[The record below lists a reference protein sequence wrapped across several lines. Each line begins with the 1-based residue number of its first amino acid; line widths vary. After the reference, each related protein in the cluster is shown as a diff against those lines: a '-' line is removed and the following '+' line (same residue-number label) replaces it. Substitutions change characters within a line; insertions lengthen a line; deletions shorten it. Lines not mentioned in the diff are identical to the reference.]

1 MINRDSLFIFNT
13 MIEKIINNKVY
24 FEMNDGYL
32 FQKVESNKVKQLL
45 KDNIEVYLIHNDN
58 SESLVSIED
67 SINENYNYGIEIN
80 KLQNILIDINKSTVN
95 LWDNDLINNYEC
107 VIIGDWLKKLIDLSN
122 EI

>member
-1 MINRDSLFIFNT
+1 

-67 SINENYNYGIEIN
+67 NINENYNYAIEI
-80 KLQNILIDINKSTVN
+80 
-95 LWDNDLINNYEC
+95 
-107 VIIGDWLKKLIDLSN
+107 
-122 EI
+122 

>member
-1 MINRDSLFIFNT
+1 
-13 MIEKIINNKVY
+13 MIERIINNKVY